1 MREINFADATLEAMR
16 EEMRRDPA
24 VFVLGEDIARQ
35 GGIFGQFKGLTEE
48 FGPERVLDTPI
59 SEAAIVGAALGA
71 AMTGM
76 RPVVDIHFADF
87 MTCAMDE
94 LVNQISKVRYMS
106 GGQASVPLVIRA
118 PDGIARQVA
127 AQHSQSLEAWF
138 LHAPGMK
145 IVAPSN
151 PADAK
156 GLLKAAIRDPDP
168 VLYCEHKSL
177 YRMKGPVPDEAEDY
191 LVPLGK
197 AVVRRPGRHASLLTY
212 SMMVGKALEAAEQL
226 SKEGIQLEVVDLR
239 SLLPLDLET
248 IYDSVKRT
256 KRVLVAHEANRRGG
270 VGAEIAATI
279 GEELYDYLDAPVM
292 RVGAKDVPM
301 PFSAPME
308 RFVVPQAEDL
318 VAAVR
323 QLMVGVPL

>member
-1 MREINFADATLEAMR
+1 MRNINFAEATLEAMQ
-16 EEMRRDPA
+16 EEMRRDPG

-35 GGIFGQFKGLTEE
+35 GGIFGQFKGLTAE
-48 FGPERVLDTPI
+48 FGPDRVLDTPI
-59 SEAAIVGAALGA
+59 SEAAIVGSALGA

-106 GGQASVPLVIRA
+106 GGQAKAPLVIRA

-138 LHAPGMK
+138 LHTPGLK
-145 IVAPSN
+145 IVIPSN

-156 GLLKAAIRDPDP
+156 GLLKSAIRDDDP

-177 YRMKGPVPDEAEDY
+177 YRMKGPVPEDEY
-191 LVPLGK
+191 LIPLGQ
-197 AVVRRPGRHASLLTY
+197 AAVRRHGKHATLVTY
-212 SMMVGKALEAAEQL
+212 SMMVTKALEAADQL
-226 SKEGIQLEVVDLR
+226 ARDGIEVEVVDLR
-239 SLLPLDLET
+239 SLVPLDMET
-248 IYDSVKRT
+248 LHRSVKKT

-270 VGAEIAATI
+270 VGAEIAATL
-279 GEELYDYLDAPVM
+279 GEDLYDYLDAPVK
-292 RVGAKDVPM
+292 RIGAKDTPI

-308 RFVVPQAEDL
+308 RFVIPQVEDL

-323 QLMVGVPL
+323 ELMVGCPL

>member
-1 MREINFADATLEAMR
+1 MREINFAEATLEAMQ
-16 EEMRRDPA
+16 EEMRRDPG
-24 VFVLGEDIARQ
+24 VFVMGEDIARQ
-35 GGIFGQFKGLTEE
+35 GGIFGQFKGLAAE
-48 FGPERVLDTPI
+48 FGWDRVLDTPI

-71 AMTGM
+71 AMTGT

-94 LVNQISKVRYMS
+94 LVNQICKVRYMS
-106 GGQASVPLVIRA
+106 GGQGKAPLVIRA

-138 LHAPGMK
+138 FHAPGMK

-156 GLLKAAIRDPDP
+156 GLLKAAIRDDDP

-177 YRMKGPVPDEAEDY
+177 YRMKGQVPEEEY
-191 LVPLGK
+191 VVPLGK
-197 AVVRRPGRHASLLTY
+197 AAVHRPGQHATILTY
-212 SMMVGKALEAAEQL
+212 SMMVNKALEAAGRL
-226 SKEGIQLEVVDLR
+226 ATEGIEAEVVDLR
-239 SLLPLDLET
+239 SLLPLDMET
-248 IYDSVKRT
+248 IERSAKKT
-256 KRVLVAHEANRRGG
+256 KRVLVVHEACRRGG
-270 VGAEIAATI
+270 VGAEIAATL
-279 GEELYDYLDAPVM
+279 GEVLYDYLDAPVM

-308 RFVVPQAEDL
+308 RFVVPQVDDL
-318 VAAVR
+318 VAGIRNLMIGVR
-323 QLMVGVPL
+323 L

>member
-1 MREINFADATLEAMR
+1 MKEINFAEATLEAMQ
-16 EEMRRDPA
+16 EEMRRDPG
-24 VFVLGEDIARQ
+24 VFVMGEDIARQ
-35 GGIFGQFKGLTEE
+35 GGIFGQFKGLTSE
-48 FGPERVLDTPI
+48 FGLDRVLDTPI

-94 LVNQISKVRYMS
+94 LINQICKVRYMS
-106 GGQASVPLVIRA
+106 GGQGKASLVIRA

-138 LHAPGMK
+138 FHAPGMK
-145 IVAPSN
+145 IVVPSN

-156 GLLKAAIRDPDP
+156 GLLKAAIRDDDP

-177 YRMKGPVPDEAEDY
+177 YRMKGPVPEEEHI
-191 LVPLGK
+191 VPLGK
-197 AVVRRPGRHASLLTY
+197 AAVRRPGRHATLLTY
-212 SMMVGKALEAAEQL
+212 SMMVNKALDAADKL
-226 SKEGIQLEVVDLR
+226 ATEGIDVEVVDLR
-239 SLLPLDLET
+239 SLLPMDMET
-248 IYDSVKRT
+248 IEQSAKKT
-256 KRVLVAHEANRRGG
+256 KRVLVAHEACRRGG
-270 VGAEIAATI
+270 VGAEIAATL
-279 GEELYDYLDAPVM
+279 GEVLYDYLDAPVM

-308 RFVVPQAEDL
+308 RFVVPQVDDL
-318 VAAVR
+318 VGGIR
-323 QLMVGVPL
+323 NLMVGVRL

>member
-1 MREINFADATLEAMR
+1 MREITFADATLEAMR
-16 EEMRRDPA
+16 EEMRRDPG

-35 GGIFGQFKGLTEE
+35 GGIFGQFRGLTEE
-48 FGPERVLDTPI
+48 FGQERVLDTPI
-59 SEAAIVGAALGA
+59 SESAIVGAALGA

-106 GGQASVPLVIRA
+106 GGQARAPLVIRA

-138 LHAPGMK
+138 FHAPGMK
-145 IVAPSN
+145 IVVPSN

-156 GLLKAAIRDPDP
+156 GLLKAAIREDDP

-177 YRMKGPVPDEAEDY
+177 YVTKGPVPEEEY
-191 LVPLGK
+191 LVPLGR
-197 AVVRRPGRHASLLTY
+197 AAISRPGRHATLLTY
-212 SMMVGKALEAAEQL
+212 SMMVIKALKAAEQL
-226 SKEGIQLEVVDLR
+226 AEEGIDLEVIDLR
-239 SLLPLDLET
+239 SLLPMDMET
-248 IYDSVKRT
+248 IYSSVKRT
-256 KRVLVAHEANRRGG
+256 KRALVAHEGGRRGG

-292 RVGAKDVPM
+292 RVGAREVPV

-308 RFVVPQAEDL
+308 RFVIPQVEDL
-318 VAAVR
+318 VAGVR
-323 QLMVGVPL
+323 HLMVGVAL

>member
-1 MREINFADATLEAMR
+1 MREISFAEATLEAMR

-48 FGPERVLDTPI
+48 FGSERVLDTPI

-87 MTCAMDE
+87 VTCAMDE
-94 LVNQISKVRYMS
+94 LVNQICKLRYMS
-106 GGQASVPLVIRA
+106 GGQASAPLVIRA
-118 PDGIARQVA
+118 PDGIARQAA

-145 IVAPSN
+145 IVVPSN

-156 GLLKAAIRDPDP
+156 GLLKAAIRDDDP

-177 YRMKGPVPDEAEDY
+177 YKVRGPVPQEEY
-191 LVPLGK
+191 VVPLGQ
-197 AVVRRPGRHASLLTY
+197 AALRRPGRHATLLTY

-226 SKEGIQLEVVDLR
+226 AGEGIDVEVIDLR
-239 SLLPLDLET
+239 SLLPMDMET
-248 IYDSVKRT
+248 IYRSVKRT
-256 KRVLVAHEANRRGG
+256 HRVVVAHEACRRGG

-279 GEELYDYLDAPVM
+279 SEELFDYLDAPVA
-292 RVGAKDVPM
+292 RVGARDVPI
-301 PFSAPME
+301 PFSAPLE
-308 RFVVPQAEDL
+308 RFVIPQVEDL
-318 VAAVR
+318 IAALR
-323 QLMVGVPL
+323 ELTVGCAL

>member
-1 MREINFADATLEAMR
+1 MREINFAEATLEAMR
-16 EEMRRDPA
+16 EEMRRDPG

-48 FGPERVLDTPI
+48 FGAERVLDTPI

-94 LVNQISKVRYMS
+94 LVNQICKVRYMS
-106 GGQASVPLVIRA
+106 GGQSSVPLVIRA

-138 LHAPGMK
+138 FHAPGMK

-156 GLLKAAIRDPDP
+156 GLLKAAIREEDP

-177 YRMKGPVPDEAEDY
+177 YRVKGPVPEEEY
-191 LVPLGK
+191 LVPLGQA
-197 AVVRRPGRHASLLTY
+197 AVHRQGRHVTLITY
-212 SMMVGKALEAAEQL
+212 SMMVGKALDAAERL
-226 SKEGIQLEVVDLR
+226 SQEGIQVEVIDLR

-248 IYDSVKRT
+248 IYSSVKRT
-256 KRVLVAHEANRRGG
+256 KRVLVAHEACRRGG
-270 VGAEIAATI
+270 VGAEIAATL

-292 RVGAKDVPM
+292 RVGARDVPM

-308 RFVVPQAEDL
+308 RFVVPQVDDL

>member
-1 MREINFADATLEAMR
+1 MREITFAEATLEATR

-35 GGIFGQFKGLTEE
+35 GGIFGQFRGLTEE
-48 FGPERVLDTPI
+48 FGWERVLDTPI

-71 AMTGM
+71 AMTGL

-94 LVNQISKVRYMS
+94 LVNQICKLRYMS
-106 GGQASVPLVIRA
+106 GGQASVPLVLRA

-145 IVAPSN
+145 IVVPSN

-156 GLLKAAIRDPDP
+156 GLLKAAIRDDDP

-177 YRMKGPVPDEAEDY
+177 YRVKGPVPEEEY
-191 LVPLGK
+191 LVPLGQ
-197 AVVRRPGRHASLLTY
+197 AAVRRPGRHATLLTY
-212 SMMVGKALEAAEQL
+212 SMMVSKALEAAEQL
-226 SKEGIQLEVVDLR
+226 AREGIEVEVIDLR
-239 SLLPLDLET
+239 SLLPMDMET
-248 IYDSVKRT
+248 VYRSVKRT
-256 KRVLVAHEANRRGG
+256 KRVLVAHEACRRGG

-279 GEELYDYLDAPVM
+279 AEELYDYLDAPVM
-292 RVGAKDVPM
+292 RVGAKDVPV

-308 RFVVPQAEDL
+308 RFVIPQVEDL
-318 VAAVR
+318 TLALRELV
-323 QLMVGVPL
+323 VGCVQ

>member
-1 MREINFADATLEAMR
+1 MREITFAEATLEAMR
-16 EEMRRDPA
+16 EEMRRDPG

-35 GGIFGQFKGLTEE
+35 GGIFGQFRGLTEE

-59 SEAAIVGAALGA
+59 SESAIVGASLGA

-106 GGQASVPLVIRA
+106 GGQATVPLVIRA
-118 PDGIARQVA
+118 PDGIPRQVA

-138 LHAPGMK
+138 FHAPGLK
-145 IVAPSN
+145 IAVPSN

-156 GLLKAAIRDPDP
+156 GLLKAAIREDDP

-177 YRMKGPVPDEAEDY
+177 YVTKGPVPDEEY
-191 LVPLGK
+191 LVPLGRA
-197 AVVRRPGRHASLLTY
+197 AVSRAGRHATLLTY
-212 SMMVGKALEAAEQL
+212 SMMVNKALKAAEQL
-226 SKEGIQLEVVDLR
+226 AEEGIDLEVIDLR
-239 SLLPLDLET
+239 SLLPMDLET
-248 IYDSVKRT
+248 IYGSVKRT
-256 KRVLVAHEANRRGG
+256 KRVLVAHEGVRRGG

-292 RVGAKDVPM
+292 RVGAKEVPV

-308 RFVVPQAEDL
+308 RFVIPQVEDL

-323 QLMVGVPL
+323 QLMVGVSL

>member
-1 MREINFADATLEAMR
+1 MREISFAEATLEAMR

-48 FGPERVLDTPI
+48 FGSERVLDTPI

-87 MTCAMDE
+87 VTCAMDE
-94 LVNQISKVRYMS
+94 LVNQICKLRYMS
-106 GGQASVPLVIRA
+106 GGQASAPLVIRV
-118 PDGIARQVA
+118 PDGIARQAA

-145 IVAPSN
+145 IVVPSN

-156 GLLKAAIRDPDP
+156 GLLKAAIRDDDP

-177 YRMKGPVPDEAEDY
+177 YRVRGPVPQEEY
-191 LVPLGK
+191 VVPLGQ
-197 AVVRRPGRHASLLTY
+197 AAVRRPGRHATLLTY
-212 SMMVGKALEAAEQL
+212 SMMVGKALEAAEQMARD
-226 SKEGIQLEVVDLR
+226 GIDVEVIDLR
-239 SLLPLDLET
+239 SLLPMDMET
-248 IYDSVKRT
+248 VYRSVKRT
-256 KRVLVAHEANRRGG
+256 HRVVVAHEACRRGG

-279 GEELYDYLDAPVM
+279 SEELFDYLDAPVA
-292 RVGAKDVPM
+292 RVGARDVPI
-301 PFSAPME
+301 PFSAPLE
-308 RFVVPQAEDL
+308 RFVIPQVEDL
-318 VAAVR
+318 IAALR
-323 QLMVGVPL
+323 ELTVGCAL

>member
-16 EEMRRDPA
+16 EEMRRDPS
-24 VFVLGEDIARQ
+24 VFVMGEDIARQ
-35 GGIFGQFKGLTEE
+35 GGIFGQFKGLTQE
-48 FGPERVLDTPI
+48 FGRDRVLDTPI

-71 AMTGM
+71 ALTGM

-94 LVNQISKVRYMS
+94 LVNQICKMRYMS
-106 GGQASVPLVIRA
+106 GGQASAPLVIRA

-138 LHAPGMK
+138 FHAPGMK

-156 GLLKAAIRDPDP
+156 GLLKAAIRDDNP

-177 YRMKGPVPDEAEDY
+177 YVVKGPVPEESEDY
-191 LVPLGK
+191 VVPLGQARVCREGK
-197 AVVRRPGRHASLLTY
+197 HATVLTY
-212 SMMVGKALEAAEQL
+212 SMMVHKAMKAAETL
-226 SKEGIQLEVVDLR
+226 AAEGIDLEVVDLR
-239 SLLPLDLET
+239 SLLPMDMET
-248 IYDSVKRT
+248 IYSSVKKT
-256 KRVLVAHEANRRGG
+256 KRAVVAHEACRRGG
-270 VGAEIAATI
+270 VGAEIAAAI
-279 GEELYDYLDAPVM
+279 SEELYDWLDGPVK
-292 RVGAKDVPM
+292 RVGAKDRPI

-308 RFVVPQAEDL
+308 QYIIPQAADIA
-318 VAAVR
+318 AAVR
-323 QLMVGVPL
+323 ESLAGVPL